1 MFVLILG
8 GSLMAWSQQI
18 TGSIAGTVKDESGAL
33 VTTATIK
40 ATNVDTGFSRATA
53 AGSDG
58 AYLIQYLPIGKYTV
72 EVNAAGFKKFL
83 QQNLVIAVDQTQQ
96 LNVVLTVGGASQTI
110 TVTEAPPLVE
120 TTTAELGRTVTP
132 AEIVSLPLVNRNAYA
147 ELSLT
152 PGVMANS
159 SSAQSNANGTPNFQI
174 GVPSTQVQVNGGIDA
189 GVPTVSYY
197 LDGGINMRRACAT
210 TATRCPTRTRWR
222 SSAWRPTTL
231 PRNTVACRERW

>member
-1 MFVLILG
+1 MNTGRYARHILASTGIRVFAMFVLILG

-132 AEIVSLPLVNRNAYA
+132 AEIVGLPLVNRNAYA

-152 PGVMANS
+152 PGVNGQQLERAEQRQRNPEFPDRRTF
-159 SSAQSNANGTPNFQI
+159 NAGAGKWRHRRRGT
-174 GVPSTQVQVNGGIDA
+174 
-189 GVPTVSYY
+189 
-197 LDGGINMRRACAT
+197 DGELLPGRRHQ
-210 TATRCPTRTRWR
+210 
-222 SSAWRPTTL
+222 
-231 PRNTVACRERW
+231 